1 MITIKAEN
9 YKHISQDSY
18 NKIINSLDLAL
29 VPCPCGHSG
38 CLIRHGT
45 YKRRV
50 QLNDKV
56 LTLTVVRVLC
66 TSCGHT
72 HALLLSSIVPY
83 SQIPLELQAAAIRAS
98 SSGSSLSPVLQDQ
111 SFVDEC
117 NLRYV
122 IRSFRRHWKERLT
135 SSGLSPADIPSLISG
150 CFRHF
155 SRQFMQIKTTVNKL
169 FPEPT

>member
-18 NKIINSLDLAL
+18 NKIINSLDLTL

-38 CLIRHGT
+38 CLVRHGT
-45 YKRRV
+45 YKRRI

-83 SQIPLELQAAAIRAS
+83 SQIPLELQAAAICACSSAS
-98 SSGSSLSPVLQDQ
+98 SLCPVLRDQ

-122 IRSFRRHWKERLT
+122 IRSFLRHWKERLI
-135 SSGLSPADIPSLISG
+135 SSGLSLADIPSLVSG